1 MTRNTKNVPQ
11 PIATLLIA
19 GCAAFF
25 CGMFAAA
32 MGEIRP
38 APDKITRQ
46 KDAAELA
53 RIEAHAQVTGTE
65 LRDSP
70 RVTRNQN
77 QAELKEHSRSKT
89 REATLVDGHTRSVGP
104 KNDSASQEA
113 KRQLK
118 AWKEYQRELSI
129 AARRQRYAQQGSFFY
144 ALSRALG
151 LSTQ

>member
-11 PIATLLIA
+11 PIPTLLIA

-38 APDKITRQ
+38 APNKITRQ

-70 RVTRNQN
+70 LVSRN
-77 QAELKEHSRSKT
+77 QAELKEHSRSRT

-104 KNDSASQEA
+104 KTDSASQEA

-118 AWKEYQRELSI
+118 AWREYQREQSI